1 MTATTPNHKDWSN
14 GRLKGQKRLRL
25 VVFGFALCFTL
36 IGARLV
42 QLSLVRG
49 YFGDKKP
56 EVVHEARL
64 PRPDIVDRN
73 GMLLASDIKVYSLFA
88 NPRKIIDV
96 DEAVELLTAVMPDLD
111 NKKLFA
117 QLSDRKRAFVWIKR
131 EISPTKRTEVY
142 DQGIPGVGFRRET
155 LRIYPKGRLAAHVLV
170 YVDVDSRGIAGM
182 EKFLDDRGALY
193 TASLA
198 DPVKQAALPAELSI
212 DGRVQHA
219 MADEIG
225 KAVVKFKALA
235 GAGILM
241 DIYTGEI
248 ISMVSLPDYDPNEP
262 RSAQRKEAINRIT
275 TGVYELGSVI
285 KAVTFAMA
293 FETGITTMQGS
304 FDASRPL
311 RVGGATITDYKG
323 KKRVLSV
330 PEIFRFSSN
339 IGTAKM
345 ALAVGVEGH
354 QAFLRKAGFFT
365 KLVTELPES
374 SAPILP
380 KKWTKLTT
388 VTAAFGHGFA
398 IQPLQGLAVTAA
410 LLNGGKLMQPTFL
423 KRDRVAALGLATQ
436 LVSKKTSD
444 NLINLFRMN
453 ALEGTARK
461 ANKIAEGYRIGG
473 KTGTAEKVVDGRYIE
488 DKRLNS
494 FVGGFPMDNP
504 RYAIF
509 VMLDEPQPIEGTYGY
524 ATSGWNTVPT
534 AGRIVAR
541 IAPLLGIIPKF
552 DEEKQA
558 RIVRKAASAG
568 KKVR

>member
-1 MTATTPNHKDWSN
+1 MAGTTETKKTWSP

-25 VVFGFALCFTL
+25 VVFGFVMCFAL
-36 IGARLV
+36 IGGRLV
-42 QLSLVRG
+42 QLSIVRG
-49 YFGDKKP
+49 FFGEKKP
-56 EVVHEARL
+56 AVTHEARL

-111 NKKLFA
+111 NKKLYE
-117 QLSDRKRAFVWIKR
+117 QLSNRKRAFVWIKR
-131 EISPTKRTEVY
+131 EISPSKRAEVY

-155 LRIYPKGRLAAHVLV
+155 LRIYPKGRLAAHILG

-182 EKFLDDRGALY
+182 EKFLDDQGALY

-198 DPVKQAALPAELSI
+198 DPLRQAALPANLAV

-219 MADEIG
+219 MADEIS
-225 KAVVKFKALA
+225 KAVEKFKAKA
-235 GAGILM
+235 GAGVLM

-248 ISMVSLPDYDPNEP
+248 IAMVSVPDYDPNEP
-262 RSAQRKEAINRIT
+262 RSAQQAEAINRVT

-293 FETGITTMQGS
+293 FEAGVTTMQGS
-304 FDASRPL
+304 FDASQAL
-311 RVGGATITDYKG
+311 RVGGAKITDYKG

-330 PEIFRFSSN
+330 PEIFLFSSN

-410 LLNGGKLMQPTFL
+410 LLNGGNLMQPTFL
-423 KRDRVAALGLATQ
+423 KRGRAEAEGLATR
-436 LVSKKTSD
+436 LVSKQTSD
-444 NLINLFRMN
+444 NLRTLFRMN
-453 ALEGTARK
+453 AQKGTARK
-461 ANKIAEGYRIGG
+461 ADKNAAGYRIGG
-473 KTGTAEKVVDGRYIE
+473 KTGTAEKVVKGRYVE

-494 FVGGFPMDNP
+494 FVGGFPMDDP
-504 RYAIF
+504 KYAIL

-534 AGRIVAR
+534 AGTIVSR
-541 IAPLLGIIPKF
+541 IAPLLGIMPKF
-552 DEEKQA
+552 EEEKQA
-558 RIVRKAASAG
+558 GVAG

>member
-1 MTATTPNHKDWSN
+1 MNGAAENRNPGSN
-14 GRLKGQKRLRL
+14 SRLKGQKRLRL

-49 YFGDKKP
+49 YFGDKKT

-96 DEAVELLTAVMPDLD
+96 DEAVELLTAVLPDLD
-111 NKKLFA
+111 NKKLFK
-117 QLSDRKRAFVWIKR
+117 QLGDRKRAFVWIKR
-131 EISPTKRTEVY
+131 EISPTKRAEVY

-155 LRIYPKGRLAAHVLV
+155 LRIYPKGRLAAHILG

-182 EKFLDDRGALY
+182 EKFLDDQGALY

-198 DPVKQAALPAELSI
+198 DPIRQAALPANLAV

-225 KAVVKFKALA
+225 KAVEKFKALA
-235 GAGILM
+235 GAGIVM

-248 ISMVSLPDYDPNEP
+248 IAMVSLPDYDPNEP

-293 FETGITTMQGS
+293 FEAGVTSMQGR
-304 FDASRPL
+304 FDASQPI
-311 RVGGATITDYKG
+311 RVGGATIKDYKG
-323 KKRVLSV
+323 KNRMLSV

-345 ALAVGVEGH
+345 ALAVGTEGH
-354 QAFLRKAGFFT
+354 QAFLRKAGFFD
-365 KLVTELPES
+365 KLLTELPES

-410 LLNGGKLMQPTFL
+410 LLNGGMLMQPTFL
-423 KRDRVAALGLATQ
+423 KRGRDAAQGLATR

-444 NLINLFRMN
+444 DLVTLFRMN
-453 ALEGTARK
+453 AVEGTARK
-461 ANKIAEGYRIGG
+461 ANKNAAGYRIGG
-473 KTGTAEKVVDGRYIE
+473 KTGTAEKVVKGRYIE

-504 RYAIF
+504 RYAIL
-509 VMLDEPQPIEGTYGY
+509 VMLDEPQPIEGTFGY

-534 AGRIVAR
+534 AGKIVAR
-541 IAPLLGIIPKF
+541 IAPLLGVMPKF
-552 DEEKQA
+552 DDEKQA
-558 RIVRKAASAG
+558 AIAG

>member
-1 MTATTPNHKDWSN
+1 MKDTIKNNKNWSS
-14 GRLKGQKRLRL
+14 GRLKGQNRLRL
-25 VVFGFALCFTL
+25 VVFGFALCFA
-36 IGARLV
+36 IISGRLV
-42 QLSLVRG
+42 QLSIVRG
-49 YFGDKKP
+49 LLVEKKP
-56 EVVHEARL
+56 EVTHEARL
-64 PRPDIVDRN
+64 PRPNIVDRN

-96 DEAVELLTAVMPDLD
+96 DEAVELLTAVLPNLD
-111 NKKLFA
+111 NKKLFK

-131 EISPTKRTEVY
+131 EISPTKRAEVY

-155 LRIYPKGRLAAHVLV
+155 LRVYPKGKLAAHILG

-182 EKFLDDRGALY
+182 EKFLDDQGALY

-198 DPVKQAALPAELSI
+198 DPLKQAALPANLAV

-219 MADEIG
+219 MADEIS
-225 KAVVKFKALA
+225 KAVEKFKALA
-235 GAGILM
+235 GAGVLM

-248 ISMVSLPDYDPNEP
+248 ISMVSVPDYDPNEP

-293 FETGITTMQGS
+293 FETGVTSMQGS
-304 FDASRPL
+304 YDASQAL
-311 RVGGATITDYKG
+311 RVGGAKISDYKG

-330 PEIFRFSSN
+330 PEIFIFSSN

-345 ALAVGVEGH
+345 ALDVGIEGH
-354 QAFLRKAGFFT
+354 QAFLRKAGFFN
-365 KLVTELPES
+365 KLFTELPES

-410 LLNGGKLMQPTFL
+410 LLNGGNLMQPTFL
-423 KRDRVAALGLATQ
+423 KRGRPEAEGLATR
-436 LVSKKTSD
+436 LVSKQTSE
-444 NLINLFRMN
+444 NLITLFRMN
-453 ALEGTARK
+453 AVKGTARK
-461 ANKIAEGYRIGG
+461 ADKLAAGYRIGG
-473 KTGTAEKVVDGRYIE
+473 KTGTAEKVVKGRYIE

-504 RYAIF
+504 KYAILI
-509 VMLDEPQPIEGTYGY
+509 MLDEPQPIEGTYGY

-534 AGRIVAR
+534 AGKIIAR
-541 IAPLLGIIPKF
+541 IAPLLGIAPKF
-552 DEEKQA
+552 DDEKQA
-558 RIVRKAASAG
+558 AIAG